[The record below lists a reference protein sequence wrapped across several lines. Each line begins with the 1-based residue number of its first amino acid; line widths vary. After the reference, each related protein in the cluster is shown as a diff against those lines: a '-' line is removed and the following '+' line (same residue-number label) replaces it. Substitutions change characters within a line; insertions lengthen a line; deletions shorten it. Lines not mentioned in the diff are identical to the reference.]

1 MMTHACHSTIKTRWL
16 ILSLSI
22 AILLSGCASLTK
34 GVTQAFIEK
43 AESVDTRL
51 CQVAGI
57 PFIGVEPL
65 LIRKQGKMK
74 VLMVHGVGD
83 HIPGY
88 SSQFLEKFAKELN
101 LNNRSRNYKEIQLT
115 TPLFP
120 GTSLGNLRI
129 THLSN
134 EDNGAE
140 LLFYELTWSEISREE
155 KSVLAFDNSGEYDYR
170 RAVINGIMKKFNND
184 VTPDPIIYLGKSR
197 EPILASFAQSFCWMA
212 ARDWKD
218 LPESGKHTCEGL
230 NDTAAPGIIND
241 DYAFISHSLGSR
253 VVIDGMQRIAAV
265 LANPGI
271 IIRRIEEAQPANQ
284 DQRPILSTKAI
295 AALQNKRV
303 PIFMLSNQ
311 LPMLQLGR
319 ELPEVA
325 GQRANYCE
333 PEGPDYRRRMVKET
347 AIIAFSDPNDI
358 LSYAIPVGF
367 TDKYL
372 DSRLCSNVTNI
383 NINVAKVVEALETGT
398 VANPLEAHVGYMS
411 DDRVIALIAK
421 GIDNPNTAPLVIKR
435 CGFTKIGQ

>member
-1 MMTHACHSTIKTRWL
+1 MKTHACHSTIKTRWL
-16 ILSLSI
+16 IPSLSI
-22 AILLSGCASLTK
+22 AILLSGCASITK

-43 AESVDTRL
+43 AEAVDTRL
-51 CQVAGI
+51 CQVTGV
-57 PFIGVEPL
+57 PFIGVEPR
-65 LIRKQGKMK
+65 LIRKQGTMK

-101 LNNRSRNYKEIQLT
+101 LNDRSRNYKEIQLA

-120 GTSLGNLRI
+120 DTKLGNLRI
-129 THLSN
+129 THLLN

-140 LLFYELTWSEISREE
+140 LLFYELTWSNISREE
-155 KSVLAFDNSGEYDYR
+155 KALLDFDNSGEYDYR
-170 RAVINGIMKKFNND
+170 RAVINGLMKKFSND

-212 ARDWKD
+212 GRDWKD
-218 LPESGKHTCEGL
+218 LPESGRHTCEGL
-230 NDTAAPGIIND
+230 SDTTAPRIIDD

-253 VVIDGMQRIAAV
+253 VVIDGMQRIAV
-265 LANPGI
+265 MLANPGI
-271 IIRRIEEAQPANQ
+271 IARRFEEAQPANQ
-284 DQRPILSTKAI
+284 DQRPTLSTKAI
-295 AALQNKRV
+295 EALQSKRL

-333 PEGPDYRRRMVKET
+333 PEGPDYKRRMVKET

-358 LSYAIPVGF
+358 LSYGIPVGF
-367 TDKYL
+367 TDRYL
-372 DSRLCSNVTNI
+372 DSRLCPSVTNI

-398 VANPLEAHVGYMS
+398 IANPLEAHVGYMH

-421 GIDNPNTAPLVIKR
+421 GVDNPNTAPLVTKR
-435 CGFTKIGQ
+435 CEFTKVNQ